1 MQPQLYYQLFTPV
14 LFFGVAF
21 VFAIIAHKNPQYA
34 EARLFSASYF
44 FATLGYL
51 TDIFRFALPFAAME
65 TVIDIYYILAAV
77 FFNVA
82 LIKRSDLQMPVVILS
97 VASVCAVIAFFY
109 FNFIYNDLWLLT
121 MSMNI
126 FHGGIHAL
134 GLALT
139 WRSLTSRMEQIFKW
153 VCAIFSAQF
162 FIQII
167 LVKFADVFP
176 DSYESYAQSNF
187 LLIAL
192 LSIGVPALGMAF
204 TLIAD
209 YTQKIMQALHNASL
223 TDYKDAQ
230 IMNAIHDIRQ
240 PLYALRLKM
249 HNLMQGNSAMG
260 EDFDN
265 VKQTFGYLEEL
276 ISERLASTSGDVT
289 IHRETKDKRDDSDS
303 LSTEAIL
310 SGVHAMFEN
319 DAQEKGIE
327 LVYSKTPV
335 ELKFDQLGFMRIVS
349 NLVSNAIKYTDKG
362 EVRFGLSRIGDKVRL
377 SVADTG
383 TGMTQASFDEA
394 LKRGVRL
401 EKGDDLAEG
410 NGYGLSIVAELAEQH
425 GLEILLT
432 KDRLN
437 GTEINVDF
445 SGAS

>member
-1 MQPQLYYQLFTPV
+1 MQPQLYYQLFTPT
-14 LFFGVAF
+14 LFLGVAF

-34 EARLFSASYF
+34 EAKLFAVSYF

-51 TDIFRFALPFAAME
+51 TDIFRFALPFGAME
-65 TVIDIYYILAAV
+65 TLIDIYYILATV

-82 LIKRSDLQMPVVILS
+82 LIKRSSLQMPVIILS
-97 VASVCAVIAFFY
+97 VASACAVLAFFY
-109 FNFIYNDLWLLT
+109 FNFIYSDLWLLT

-126 FHGGIHAL
+126 FHGSIHAL

-153 VCAIFSAQF
+153 VCIIFSAQF

-176 DSYESYAQSNF
+176 DSYESYTQSNF

-192 LSIGVPALGMAF
+192 LSIGIPALGMAF
-204 TLIAD
+204 SLIAD
-209 YTQKIMQALHNASL
+209 YTLKIIHALRNASW
-223 TDYKDAQ
+223 TDSKDAQ
-230 IMNAIHDIRQ
+230 MMNTIHDIRQ

-249 HNLMQGNSAMG
+249 HNLMQDNSAKG

-276 ISERLASTSGDVT
+276 ISERLTSTASDVT
-289 IHRETKDKRDDSDS
+289 IHRETEDKNGDSDT

-310 SGVHAMFEN
+310 SGVHAMFES
-319 DAQEKGIE
+319 DAHEKGIE
-327 LVYSKTPV
+327 LIYSKTPV
-335 ELKFDQLGFMRIVS
+335 ELEFDQLGFMRIVS

-362 EVRFGLSRIGDKVRL
+362 EVQFGLSRVGGKVRL

-394 LKRGVRL
+394 MKRNVRL
-401 EKGDDLAEG
+401 EKGTDLAEG

-445 SGAS
+445 PKAS